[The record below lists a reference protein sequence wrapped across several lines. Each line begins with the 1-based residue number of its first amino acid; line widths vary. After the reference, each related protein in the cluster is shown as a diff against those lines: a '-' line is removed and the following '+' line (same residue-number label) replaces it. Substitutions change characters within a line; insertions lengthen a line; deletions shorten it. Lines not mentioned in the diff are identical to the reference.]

1 MTTMR
6 LLLLLVVCC
15 ALLAPPAA
23 ARPPHR
29 QKRVSDQRLAEL
41 ETLLALAKMKN
52 RKYVTLPVGF
62 GLIDVK
68 QIGRRKRAAAAAAN
82 GLDVSSR
89 DMPQQLD
96 EYDIG
101 DLLSDLS
108 SVLSNDSLRE
118 DRSMEDSSYP
128 MEDLSLAE
136 VVKETGR
143 KASRMKEEH
152 LPAGVRE
159 APPAILFGVRD
170 VPHHRFI

>member
-1 MTTMR
+1 MR
-6 LLLLLVVCC
+6 LLLLLVICC
-15 ALLAPPAA
+15 ALLTPPAA

-68 QIGRRKRAAAAAAN
+68 QIGRRKRAAAVS
-82 GLDVSSR
+82 LDAPR
-89 DMPQQLD
+89 DMTQQDLD

-101 DLLSDLS
+101 ELISDLS
-108 SVLSNDSLRE
+108 SSLNTD
-118 DRSMEDSSYP
+118 DRSLEDNTYP
-128 MEDLSLAE
+128 AEEVNLEEELKED
-136 VVKETGR
+136 R
-143 KASRMKEEH
+143 KASRMKDARMQ
-152 LPAGVRE
+152 AGLRE
-159 APPAILFGVRD
+159 APPTILFGMRG